1 MFSIFKN
8 LKSKKSKPIIFKNR
22 AKYNIVD
29 SSAHTIE
36 SSNVE
41 TENEDEIL
49 TSTKRGKLLNITRN
63 LVRNS
68 SLFNTIL
75 GQLTTQVVSSCGG
88 KVILNF
94 QDDQIN
100 KLLKK
105 YFADFTKNSGFFDGE
120 SFNHIL
126 KTVLREVIIG
136 GDCVLLF
143 DDVCL

>member
-8 LKSKKSKPIIFKNR
+8 LKSKTNRPIVLKNR

-41 TENEDEIL
+41 TESEDEIL

-75 GQLTTQVVSSCGG
+75 GQLTT
-88 KVILNF
+88 
-94 QDDQIN
+94 
-100 KLLKK
+100 
-105 YFADFTKNSGFFDGE
+105 
-120 SFNHIL
+120 
-126 KTVLREVIIG
+126 
-136 GDCVLLF
+136 
-143 DDVCL
+143 